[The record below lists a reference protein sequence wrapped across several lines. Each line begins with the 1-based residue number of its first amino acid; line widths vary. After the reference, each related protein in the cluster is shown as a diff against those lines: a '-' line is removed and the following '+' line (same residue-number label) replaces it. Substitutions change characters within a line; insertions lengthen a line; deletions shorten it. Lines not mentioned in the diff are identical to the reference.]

1 MEPEGATSDESGE
14 SAGHSRVRADAGSRI
29 VLDNGVI
36 QLGLDPLTGRIV
48 SLRRVDGSGSSRN
61 LVPAGEALAEWLY
74 VPGRDPGSAEPA
86 GAGSVAVTDA
96 GPLVWRAVLRREAPG
111 TRDGLEV
118 RIRLVAGSDRLE
130 IEVRFDKERSLEP
143 EAVLLRFPAAISETS
158 TERMIGGAW
167 GPFRAETDQAPGA
180 NRNYYTVERWAD
192 LHDRAGGF
200 TLVSVDAPLVQF
212 GSLGSDPIVTGWRE
226 QVDPAPVLYSYLM
239 NNYWET
245 NYRAEQEGPHAIRY
259 VLRPHAGFDV
269 TAAERVGLEAAH
281 PLLAYRVRA
290 GVQPLAP
297 PVEVEAGRS
306 VVTLLRRTSTS
317 LEIRAFNPSS
327 QNDFLRV
334 VLPHHVAGD
343 PLEVG
348 PGEIVTLRIPVGS
361 DG

>member
-1 MEPEGATSDESGE
+1 MVDEDGTPLPFQTLDDGGIAFGSPPVPGFATRQVRMEPEGATSDESGE

-158 TERMIGGAW
+158 TERMIG
-167 GPFRAETDQAPGA
+167 
-180 NRNYYTVERWAD
+180 
-192 LHDRAGGF
+192 
-200 TLVSVDAPLVQF
+200 
-212 GSLGSDPIVTGWRE
+212 
-226 QVDPAPVLYSYLM
+226 
-239 NNYWET
+239 
-245 NYRAEQEGPHAIRY
+245 
-259 VLRPHAGFDV
+259 
-269 TAAERVGLEAAH
+269 
-281 PLLAYRVRA
+281 
-290 GVQPLAP
+290 
-297 PVEVEAGRS
+297 
-306 VVTLLRRTSTS
+306 
-317 LEIRAFNPSS
+317 
-327 QNDFLRV
+327 
-334 VLPHHVAGD
+334 
-343 PLEVG
+343 
-348 PGEIVTLRIPVGS
+348 
-361 DG
+361 

>member
-1 MEPEGATSDESGE
+1 VRLTGDDGTADGLDESG
-14 SAGHSRVRADAGSRI
+14 GHARIRADAGSRI

-48 SLRRVDGSGSSRN
+48 SLRRVDGSGPSRN
-61 LVPAGEALAEWLY
+61 LVPVGQALAEWLY
-74 VPGRDPGSAEPA
+74 VPGRNPGSAKPA
-86 GAGSVAVTDA
+86 GGGSVEVTDA
-96 GPLVWRAVLRREAPG
+96 GPLVWRAVVRRKAPG
-111 TRDGLEV
+111 TQDGLSST
-118 RIRLVAGSDRLE
+118 IRLVAGSDRLE
-130 IEVRFDKERSLEP
+130 IEVRFDKKRSLEP
-143 EAVLLRFPAAISETS
+143 EAVLLRFPAAISEDS

-192 LHDRAGGF
+192 LHDHAGGL
-200 TLVSVDAPLVQF
+200 TLVSVDAPLVQL

-259 VLRPHAGFDV
+259 VLRPHGGFDV
-269 TAAERVGLEAAH
+269 TEAERLGLEAAH

-297 PVEVEAGRS
+297 PVEVEADRS

-317 LEIRAFNPSS
+317 LEIRVFNPSPV
-327 QNDFLRV
+327 NDIVRV
-334 VLPHHVAGD
+334 TIPEQVVRE

-348 PGEIVTLRIPVGS
+348 PGEIVTLRIPAE
-361 DG
+361 